1 MSERDVPAQR
11 PAAGQHR
18 AGSDGRPGANA
29 ARNASGNR
37 PANGNRNANRNRNA
51 KRNPGREG
59 RQGAK
64 GDPTSRAERRAGRQT
79 SEKLAQLAEQH
90 EPTVVVDNLHLTYRV
105 IGKRSGGAPA
115 ALRRALLREPAPGQR
130 SIEAVKGVSFTTYRG
145 EAIGLI
151 GPNGSGKS
159 TLLRGIA
166 GLMAPSQGV
175 VWTRG
180 QASLL
185 GVSAA
190 MMGAMS
196 GDQNILLG
204 CLAIGMTPAE
214 IAAEYDEICKFAGIG
229 EFVHLPMNTY
239 SSGMG
244 ARLRFA
250 IAAARAPDIL
260 LIDEALATGDAG
272 FRRRS
277 EDRILELREQ
287 AGTVFLV
294 SHGLGII
301 RETCTRA
308 IWLENGQ
315 VVADGEANTV
325 VDAYEA
331 KHDPDDAKSRRKHK
345 SGVARAREESREEP
359 SPLESVL

>member
-1 MSERDVPAQR
+1 MSEPVAQR
-11 PAAGQHR
+11 
-18 AGSDGRPGANA
+18 
-29 ARNASGNR
+29 R
-37 PANGNRNANRNRNA
+37 PA
-51 KRNPGREG
+51 
-59 RQGAK
+59 
-64 GDPTSRAERRAGRQT
+64 DTSPPSSPDGV
-79 SEKLAQLAEQH
+79 
-90 EPTVVVDNLHLTYRV
+90 EPTVVLEDLHLTYRI
-105 IGKRSGGAPA
+105 IGKRRGGGAPA
-115 ALRRALLREPAPGQR
+115 ALRRVLLREASPGQR
-130 SIEAVKGVSFTTYRG
+130 SIQAVRGVSFTAYRG

-159 TLLRGIA
+159 TLLRAIA
-166 GLMAPSQGV
+166 GLMAPSQGA

-214 IAAEYDEICKFAGIG
+214 IAREYDAICEFAGIG

-260 LIDEALATGDAG
+260 LIDEALATGDAR

-277 EDRILELREQ
+277 EKRILELREQ

-301 RETCTRA
+301 RDTCARA
-308 IWLENGQ
+308 IWLE
-315 VVADGEANTV
+315 DGRIRLDGDANSV

-331 KHDPDDAKSRRKHK
+331 QYDPGDRSNRRPNAKSE
-345 SGVARAREESREEP
+345 VDTRAYAEP
-359 SPLESVL
+359 SSF

>member
-1 MSERDVPAQR
+1 MSDAPVEESGTDEPTPPA
-11 PAAGQHR
+11 P
-18 AGSDGRPGANA
+18 
-29 ARNASGNR
+29 
-37 PANGNRNANRNRNA
+37 
-51 KRNPGREG
+51 
-59 RQGAK
+59 
-64 GDPTSRAERRAGRQT
+64 DP
-79 SEKLAQLAEQH
+79 SEQ
-90 EPTVVVDNLHLTYRV
+90 TVVVDDVHLTYRIV
-105 IGKRSGGAPA
+105 GKGGGGGGAPA
-115 ALRRALLREPAPGQR
+115 ALRRALLREKDPSQR
-130 SIEAVKGVSFTTYRG
+130 SVHAVRGVSLTAYRG

-159 TLLRGIA
+159 TLLRAIA
-166 GLMAPSQGV
+166 GLMAPSRGV

-214 IAAEYDEICKFAGIG
+214 IAQEYESICEFAGIG
-229 EFVHLPMNTY
+229 DFVHLPMNTY

-260 LIDEALATGDAG
+260 LIDEALATGDAP

-277 EDRILELREQ
+277 EQRIRELREH

-301 RETCTRA
+301 RQTCSRA
-308 IWLENGQ
+308 IWLEAGKI
-315 VVADGEANTV
+315 VVDGEANAV
-325 VDAYEA
+325 VDAYENR
-331 KHDPDDAKSRRKHK
+331 HDPKAVAQRLAALQESGADAR
-345 SGVARAREESREEP
+345 
-359 SPLESVL
+359 VLADP

>member
-1 MSERDVPAQR
+1 MSEPEAVAPATATPPVPET
-11 PAAGQHR
+11 G
-18 AGSDGRPGANA
+18 
-29 ARNASGNR
+29 
-37 PANGNRNANRNRNA
+37 
-51 KRNPGREG
+51 
-59 RQGAK
+59 
-64 GDPTSRAERRAGRQT
+64 
-79 SEKLAQLAEQH
+79 
-90 EPTVVVDNLHLTYRV
+90 EPTVVVDNVHLTYRI
-105 IGKRSGGAPA
+105 IGKTQRGGAA
-115 ALRRALLREPAPGQR
+115 ASLRRIVLREAAPGQR
-130 SIEAVKGVSFTTYRG
+130 SVHAVRGVSLTACRG

-159 TLLRGIA
+159 TLLRAIA
-166 GLMAPSQGV
+166 GLMAPSHGV

-214 IAAEYDEICKFAGIG
+214 IVEEYDGICDFAGIG

-250 IAAARAPDIL
+250 IAAARAPEIL
-260 LIDEALATGDAG
+260 LIDEALATGDAK

-277 EDRILELREQ
+277 EKRILELREQ

-294 SHGLGII
+294 SHSLGII

-308 IWLENGQ
+308 IWLEKGKI
-315 VVADGEANTV
+315 VLDGAADSV
-325 VDAYEA
+325 VDAYQ
-331 KHDPDDAKSRRKHK
+331 KRHDPGNRRAIRQNSN
-345 SGVARAREESREEP
+345 SGANAGAYTEP
-359 SPLESVL
+359 SAI

>member
-1 MSERDVPAQR
+1 MSESRAAR
-11 PAAGQHR
+11 PAAGDATAAEDVEPDVER
-18 AGSDGRPGANA
+18 APKKA
-29 ARNASGNR
+29 
-37 PANGNRNANRNRNA
+37 P
-51 KRNPGREG
+51 KEP
-59 RQGAK
+59 
-64 GDPTSRAERRAGRQT
+64 
-79 SEKLAQLAEQH
+79 KL
-90 EPTVVVDNLHLTYRV
+90 TVVVDDVHLVYRIV
-105 IGKRSGGAPA
+105 GKRAGGAA
-115 ALRRALLREPAPGQR
+115 GAVRRMLLRSERPGER
-130 SIEAVKGVSFTTYRG
+130 SVHAVRGVSLRAHRG

-159 TLLRGIA
+159 TLLRSIA
-166 GLMAPSQGV
+166 GLMSPSQGV

-204 CLAIGMTPAE
+204 CLAIGMTPDE
-214 IAAEYDEICKFAGIG
+214 IAEQYDAICAFADIG
-229 EFVHLPMNTY
+229 DAVHLPMNTY

-260 LIDEALATGDAG
+260 LIDEALATGDAE

-277 EDRILELREQ
+277 EARIRELREK

-301 RETCTRA
+301 RKTCTRA
-308 IWLENGQ
+308 IWLEDGKI
-315 VVADGEANTV
+315 VVDGEAAAV
-325 VDAYEA
+325 VDAYENR
-331 KHDPDDAKSRRKHK
+331 HDPDA
-345 SGVARAREESREEP
+345 VAERLAALRGGEARGLADENAT
-359 SPLESVL
+359 

>member
-1 MSERDVPAQR
+1 MSDPR
-11 PAAGQHR
+11 PHQPP
-18 AGSDGRPGANA
+18 S
-29 ARNASGNR
+29 SG
-37 PANGNRNANRNRNA
+37 
-51 KRNPGREG
+51 
-59 RQGAK
+59 
-64 GDPTSRAERRAGRQT
+64 PTPTET
-79 SEKLAQLAEQH
+79 ETETEIAEQ
-90 EPTVVVDNLHLTYRV
+90 TVVVDDVHLTYRIV
-105 IGKRSGGAPA
+105 GKRRRGGTPA
-115 ALRRALLREPAPGQR
+115 ALRRVLLREAAPGQR
-130 SIEAVKGVSFTTYRG
+130 SVHAVRGVSLTAYRS

-159 TLLRGIA
+159 TLLRAIA
-166 GLMAPSQGV
+166 GLMAPSRGV

-214 IAAEYDEICKFAGIG
+214 IAEEYDAICDFAGIG
-229 EFVHLPMNTY
+229 EFVHLPMSTY

-260 LIDEALATGDAG
+260 LIDEALATGDAE
-272 FRRRS
+272 FRHRS
-277 EDRILELREQ
+277 EQRIHELREH

-301 RETCTRA
+301 RETCNRA
-308 IWLENGQ
+308 IWLEEGKI
-315 VVADGEANTV
+315 VADGDANAV
-325 VDAYEA
+325 VDAYENRHEQGGRPA
-331 KHDPDDAKSRRKHK
+331 TRTATRVRS
-345 SGVARAREESREEP
+345 
-359 SPLESVL
+359 

>member
-1 MSERDVPAQR
+1 MSDVQTDQ
-11 PAAGQHR
+11 PAAT
-18 AGSDGRPGANA
+18 P
-29 ARNASGNR
+29 
-37 PANGNRNANRNRNA
+37 P
-51 KRNPGREG
+51 E
-59 RQGAK
+59 
-64 GDPTSRAERRAGRQT
+64 TT
-79 SEKLAQLAEQH
+79 EQ
-90 EPTVVVDNLHLTYRV
+90 TVVVDDVHLTYRIV
-105 IGKRSGGAPA
+105 GKAGRGGAPA
-115 ALRRALLREPAPGQR
+115 ALRRALMRDGAPGQR
-130 SIEAVKGVSFTTYRG
+130 SVHAVRGVSFTAYRG

-159 TLLRGIA
+159 TLLRAVA
-166 GLMAPSQGV
+166 GLMAPSRGV

-196 GDQNILLG
+196 GEQNIMLG

-214 IAAEYDEICKFAGIG
+214 IAEEYDAICEFAGIG
-229 EFVHLPMNTY
+229 EFVHLPMSTY
-239 SSGMG
+239 SSGMS

-260 LIDEALATGDAG
+260 LIDEALATGDAQ

-277 EDRILELREQ
+277 EKRIRELREH

-301 RETCTRA
+301 RDTCNRA
-308 IWLENGQ
+308 IWLERGK
-315 VVADGEANTV
+315 VVLDGDANAV
-325 VDAYEA
+325 VDAYEER
-331 KHDPDDAKSRRKHK
+331 HDPRGRKTT
-345 SGVARAREESREEP
+345 GRPTATARS
-359 SPLESVL
+359 

>member
-1 MSERDVPAQR
+1 MSEAP
-11 PAAGQHR
+11 
-18 AGSDGRPGANA
+18 
-29 ARNASGNR
+29 
-37 PANGNRNANRNRNA
+37 
-51 KRNPGREG
+51 KETRE
-59 RQGAK
+59 Q
-64 GDPTSRAERRAGRQT
+64 
-79 SEKLAQLAEQH
+79 
-90 EPTVVVDNLHLTYRV
+90 TVVVDDVHLSYRLV
-105 IGKRSGGAPA
+105 GKGQQGGAPA
-115 ALRRALLREPAPGQR
+115 ALRRILLREEAPGQR
-130 SIEAVKGVSFTTYRG
+130 TIDAVRGVSFTSYRG

-159 TLLRGIA
+159 TLLRAIA
-166 GLMAPSQGV
+166 GLMAPSRGV

-180 QASLL
+180 QAALL

-196 GDQNILLG
+196 GDQNIMLG

-214 IAAEYDEICKFAGIG
+214 IAHEYDAICDFAGIG

-260 LIDEALATGDAG
+260 LIDEALATGDAE

-277 EDRILELREQ
+277 EQRILELREQ

-308 IWLENGQ
+308 IWLERGKIIM
-315 VVADGEANTV
+315 DGDSDAV
-325 VDAYEA
+325 VDAYQNR
-331 KHDPDDAKSRRKHK
+331 HDPARRPATAK
-345 SGVARAREESREEP
+345 SGVDTRAYAEP
-359 SPLESVL
+359 SSF

>member
-1 MSERDVPAQR
+1 MSDRLIHPPA
-11 PAAGQHR
+11 PAE
-18 AGSDGRPGANA
+18 PPK
-29 ARNASGNR
+29 
-37 PANGNRNANRNRNA
+37 PA
-51 KRNPGREG
+51 
-59 RQGAK
+59 
-64 GDPTSRAERRAGRQT
+64 TQT
-79 SEKLAQLAEQH
+79 AEQ
-90 EPTVVVDNLHLTYRV
+90 TVVVDDVHLTYRI
-105 IGKRSGGAPA
+105 IGGSKRGGAPA
-115 ALRRALLREPAPGQR
+115 AFRRVLLREQTPGQR
-130 SIEAVKGVSFTTYRG
+130 VVQAVRGVSLTAYRG

-159 TLLRGIA
+159 TLLRAIA

-196 GDQNILLG
+196 GDQNIMLG

-214 IAAEYDEICKFAGIG
+214 IDKEYDKICEFAGIG

-244 ARLRFA
+244 SRLRFA
-250 IAAARAPDIL
+250 FAAARAPDIL
-260 LIDEALATGDAG
+260 LIDEALATGDAK

-277 EDRILELREQ
+277 EQRILELREQ

-301 RETCTRA
+301 RHSCTRA

-315 VVADGEANTV
+315 IVMDGESNAV
-325 VDAYEA
+325 VDAYE
-331 KHDPDDAKSRRKHK
+331 KRHDPGARRATRPAAK
-345 SGVARAREESREEP
+345 SGVDPRAYADP
-359 SPLESVL
+359 SSP